1 MARVVDTRAV
11 AEQPGRALELA
22 VGAELAQR
30 PGELSDWRER
40 NGEVDFVYR
49 SGVRED
55 RL

>member
-1 MARVVDTRAV
+1 MARVVAARRV